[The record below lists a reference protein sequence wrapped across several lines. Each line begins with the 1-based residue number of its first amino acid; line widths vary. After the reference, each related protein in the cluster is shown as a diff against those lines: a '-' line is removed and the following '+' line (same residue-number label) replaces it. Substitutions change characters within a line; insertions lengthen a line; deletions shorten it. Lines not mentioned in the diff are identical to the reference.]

1 MHRNFALPTILRPV
15 AGILLL
21 LTPAAVMA
29 ADNERPDGAAET
41 ETPVVTIAPT
51 STSLP
56 PTADP
61 RLERAAERFAE
72 GKRLLLDG
80 RKAEARKAF
89 DASLDGLLSAAA
101 DAPDR
106 AKLEKKIEELTDKIY
121 RLDVESLDS
130 GEQID
135 KPVFEKSPL
144 DDIREISYPVDPGLK
159 PKATAEVKLSQ
170 SDLPLVM
177 NDAVLSFINYFNSE
191 RGKRTL
197 VAGMKR
203 AGRYQD
209 MISRILKEEGVPQE
223 LIFLAQAESG
233 FAARAVSYMAAVGM
247 WQFVQFRGQ
256 EYGLKQSPWHDDRLD
271 PEKATRAAARH
282 LRDLYQQF
290 GDWHLALAAYNCGPM
305 CVASAVQRTGYAD
318 YWELRARN
326 ALPRETSNYVPI
338 ILAMT
343 IMTKNPKDYGIEGV
357 VPDQPLEAEAVPM
370 AAHTGL
376 QLLADLSD
384 TPLAVLKELNP
395 SFTQNV
401 VPPGELAKVPKG
413 AKADV
418 GAVIEK
424 IPAEKRTLWRVHRVQ
439 SGETLD
445 SLVRSYRT
453 TAQQVQATNEL
464 AANEVTPGDLL
475 VVPVAPE
482 PPKPAYRYA
491 WVRGRRVLVAY
502 GAQPVRSALAYT
514 ARAPQKAVQKAVT
527 PVRGKASTPATARAA
542 VRTAAP
548 SKTLYAGRKR

>member
-1 MHRNFALPTILRPV
+1 MHRNSPLPTILRRF

-21 LTPAAVMA
+21 AAPAAIAIA
-29 ADNERPDGAAET
+29 ADDAGRPNEAT
-41 ETPVVTIAPT
+41 ETAVVTIAPT
-51 STSLP
+51 SFSS
-56 PTADP
+56 ADP
-61 RLERAAERFAE
+61 RVNRAMERFGE
-72 GKRLLLDG
+72 GKRLLADG
-80 RKAEARKAF
+80 KKADARKEF
-89 DASLDGLLSAAA
+89 DASLDMLLSAAA
-101 DAPDR
+101 DAPGR
-106 AKLEKKIEELTDKIY
+106 AQLEKKIEELTDKIY

-130 GEQID
+130 GDLD

-159 PKATAEVKLSQ
+159 PRAADEVKLTS

-191 RGKRTL
+191 RGKRTV

-203 AGRYQD
+203 AGRYQA

-247 WQFVQFRGQ
+247 WQFVQFRGR
-256 EYGLKQSPWHDDRLD
+256 EYGLNQSQWHDDRLD

-282 LRDLYQQF
+282 LRDLYKEF

-343 IMTKNPKDYGIEGV
+343 IMTKNPKDYGLEDV
-357 VPDQPLEAEAVPM
+357 VPDEPLEYEAIPVS
-370 AAHTGL
+370 ANTGL
-376 QLLADLSD
+376 QILADLSD
-384 TPLAVLKELNP
+384 TPLTVLKELNP

-401 VPPGELAKVPKG
+401 VPQGEIAKVPKG
-413 AKADV
+413 TKADV
-418 GAVIEK
+418 ATALERV
-424 IPAEKRTLWRVHRVQ
+424 PADKRTLWRAHRVQ

-445 SLVRSYRT
+445 SVVRSYRT
-453 TAQQVQATNEL
+453 NAQQVQQANSL
-464 AANEVTPGDLL
+464 ASQEIAPGDLL

-491 WVRGRRVLVAY
+491 WVRGRRVLVAV
-502 GAQPVRSALAYT
+502 GAQPVRAVSYA
-514 ARAPQKAVQKAVT
+514 ARAPQKAVAPVT
-527 PVRGKASTPATARAA
+527 RAKVTQTSVRAA
-542 VRTAAP
+542 VRPPAGSTAPA
-548 SKTLYAGRKR
+548 KTLYAGRKR

>member
-1 MHRNFALPTILRPV
+1 MHRNLPLPTILGRF

-21 LTPAAVMA
+21 LAPATIMA
-29 ADNERPDGAAET
+29 ADVDDRAAEA
-41 ETPVVTIAPT
+41 EASAVVTIAPT
-51 STSLP
+51 SLSLP
-56 PTADP
+56 PSSDP
-61 RLERAAERFAE
+61 RIDRAVARFNE

-80 RKAEARKAF
+80 KKVDARKEF
-89 DASLDGLLSAAA
+89 DASLDILLSAAA

-106 AKLEKKIEELTDKIY
+106 ARLEKKIEELTDRIY

-130 GEQID
+130 GDLD

-144 DDIREISYPVDPGLK
+144 DDIREITYPVDPGLK
-159 PKATAEVKLSQ
+159 PKATAEVKLSP

-177 NDAVLSFINYFNSE
+177 NDAVLSFINYFNSD

-203 AGRYQD
+203 AGRYQA

-256 EYGLKQSPWHDDRLD
+256 EYGLKQSQWHDDRLD

-282 LRDLYQQF
+282 LRDLYNQF
-290 GDWHLALAAYNCGPM
+290 NDWHLALAAYNCGPM

-357 VPDQPLEAEAVPM
+357 VPDEPLEAEAVRM
-370 AAHTGL
+370 DAHTGL
-376 QLLADLSD
+376 QLLSDLSD
-384 TPLAVLKELNP
+384 TPLTVLKELNP
-395 SFTQNV
+395 SYTQNI
-401 VPPGELAKVPKG
+401 VPQGEMAKVPKG
-413 AKADV
+413 SKAEV
-418 GAVIEK
+418 EATLAK
-424 IPAEKRTLWRVHRVQ
+424 IPADKRNLWRAHRVQ
-439 SGETLD
+439 SGETLE
-445 SLVRSYRT
+445 SVVRSYRT
-453 TAQQVQATNEL
+453 SSQLVQSTNEIQG
-464 AANEVTPGDLL
+464 NEVTPGELL
-475 VVPVAPE
+475 VVPVMPE

-491 WVRGRRVLVAY
+491 WVRGRRVLVAW
-502 GAQPVRSALAYT
+502 GAKPVQPVRAAVSHSA
-514 ARAPQKAVQKAVT
+514 KV
-527 PVRGKASTPATARAA
+527 PVRGKVTQTAARAA
-542 VRTAAP
+542 VKSAAP
-548 SKTLYAGRKR
+548 SRAYYAAGRRR